1 MPKLTNP
8 DELSG
13 SILAALFGVCPYNS
27 ANDVMGRVYD
37 YLDGQP
43 MPDFSSEPTQWGNT
57 LEPMILKEA
66 CLRLGITNL
75 NLNHTEAY
83 RHINIPIAVS
93 LDGSAT
99 IDEPITIKH
108 NPERGIFVDN
118 GDQMTIVGFGC
129 LEAKNTSVMPEEH
142 LPLHRGVV
150 QLQAQ
155 LLCSNAK
162 WGAVCVLYKG
172 NELRVFLYRLH
183 QGVCDKISKVANEF
197 EMKVQHYK
205 ITKERLDYPP
215 CSPVDAA
222 KLYSNTTTAELQLDD
237 SINKTCEHIVNVKS
251 EISELNKVIREKEKT
266 LADYYLTLQKK
277 MGKHESATNGRYY
290 LKWTTRHYKAQPERF
305 KRSTTVT
312 VKELM

>member
-1 MPKLTNP
+1 MPKLTKP
-8 DELSG
+8 TELSG
-13 SILAALFGVCPYNS
+13 STIAAAMGVDPYKNANDLLELAATAV
-27 ANDVMGRVYD
+27 
-37 YLDGQP
+37 DGLP
-43 MPDFSSEPTQWGNT
+43 LPEITGEPLTWGNA
-57 LEPMILKEA
+57 LESTILKEA

-75 NLNHTEAY
+75 NLDHKEAY
-83 RHINIPIAVS
+83 RHKTIPLAVS

-99 IDEPITIKH
+99 LDEPITIKH
-108 NPERGIFVDN
+108 NPDEGIYVEN
-118 GDQMTIVGFGC
+118 GEQITIDGFGC

-155 LLCSNAK
+155 MLCGDAT
-162 WGAVCVLYKG
+162 WGAVCVLYRG

-183 QGVCDKISKVANEF
+183 QGVCFKIEKAAIEFKDKVN
-197 EMKVQHYK
+197 HYK
-205 ITKERLDYPP
+205 TTKERLDYPP
-215 CSPVDAA
+215 SSPVDAA

-237 SINKTCEHIVNVKS
+237 SINETCEHIVNVKS
-251 EISELNKVIREKEKT
+251 EISELNKVVREKEKT

-290 LKWTTRHYKAQPERF
+290 LKWSTRHYKAQPERF

-312 VKELM
+312 VKELF

>member
-37 YLDGQP
+37 YIDGQP
-43 MPDFSSEPTQWGNT
+43 MPDFSSEPTAWGNT
-57 LEPMILKEA
+57 LEPIILKES

-75 NLNHTEAY
+75 IVNYESPF
-83 RHINIPIAVS
+83 RHRRIPIAVS
-93 LDGSAT
+93 LDGSVSV
-99 IDEPITIKH
+99 DRPITINH

-118 GDQMTIVGFGC
+118 GDQITIEGFGC

-155 LLCSNAK
+155 MLCSYAD
-162 WGAVCVLYKG
+162 WGAVCVLYRG
-172 NELRVFLYRLH
+172 NELRIFLYRLH
-183 QGVCDKISKVANEF
+183 QGVCDKIAKVANEF
-197 EMKVQHYK
+197 EMKVKHYK
-205 ITKERLDYPP
+205 ATKERLDYPP
-215 CSPVDAA
+215 SSPIDAA

-237 SINKTCEHIVNVKS
+237 SINETCEHIVNVKS

-266 LADYYLTLQKK
+266 LADYYLALQKK

-312 VKELM
+312 VKELL